1 MKLGLSLRIGGDRA
15 TFRIGVRIGVRKG
28 IGVRSGIGFHA
39 RCNASESESE
49 SGLGFLSEGSVGFGF
64 DIRVGSRGSCLVESD
79 VSSKSESD
87 SGSELGSASPEGV
100 EHCLWQRIRNA
111 RSQKQSQTR
120 SQVGVGISVGISTVL
135 WGRNISFAFG
145 LRALSRSRHRSGC
158 RSRSRDRR
166 PERKNSWLWCCT
178 GKWERYPFRIGV
190 RIGVRGR
197 IGAFHVAVLRCR
209 KQSRDLAPCPGEA
222 LVSAST
228 SESDAGSAVG
238 GGVGWELEVGA
249 GFGIGL
255 RVGFARSCGALA
267 LAADS
272 DYL

>member
-39 RCNASESESE
+39 HCDASESESE

-64 DIRVGSRGSCLVESD
+64 DIRVGSRDSCLVESE
-79 VSSKSESD
+79 VSSQSESD

-100 EHCLWQRIRNA
+100 ELCLWQRIRNT

-120 SQVGVGISVGISTVL
+120 SQVGVGISVGVSTVL

-158 RSRSRDRR
+158 RNRSRDRR
-166 PERKNSWLWCCT
+166 PERKKCWLWCCT
-178 GKWERYPFRIGV
+178 GKWERSPFRIGV
-190 RIGVRGR
+190 RIGVRSR
-197 IGAFHVAVLRCR
+197 IGADVGIGFLSRCDA
-209 KQSRDLAPCPGEA
+209 SVSEA
-222 LVSAST
+222 
-228 SESDAGSAVG
+228 ESGLGSLSWRSVG
-238 GGVGWELEVGA
+238 FGFDIRVGSGVGSRGWG
-249 GFGIGL
+249 
-255 RVGFARSCGALA
+255 RT
-267 LAADS
+267 
-272 DYL
+272 